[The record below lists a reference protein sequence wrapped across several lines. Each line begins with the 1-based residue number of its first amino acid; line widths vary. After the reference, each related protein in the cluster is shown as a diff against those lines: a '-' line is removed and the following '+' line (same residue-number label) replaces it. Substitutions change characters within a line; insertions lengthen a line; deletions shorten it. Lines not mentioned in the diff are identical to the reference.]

1 MNILNT
7 MDKLHHYRTW
17 VMPQAMRKLGL
28 LSEGYN
34 PKFDRYEHKFC
45 GLVFKVKTFMSTD
58 DIHSIVKPTI
68 LLGKSGAQFPFVP
81 TTSTGQQIS
90 PKKKFEV
97 VFPKG
102 ETRRYSSAEHLA
114 RDITKYRHGLTR
126 FGSPRTKKVIA
137 NLSSDR
143 QDIWD
148 QKIKKMT
155 GFGISQLGCDP
166 ASVIAIRNLRT
177 NACILRAVSSV
188 DLNAYGYRHELLE
201 APMPTV
207 EVH

>member
-1 MNILNT
+1 MNILDT

-17 VMPQAMRKLGL
+17 VIPQTMRSMGL

-45 GLVFKVKTFMSTD
+45 GLVFKVKTFMSTE
-58 DIHSIVKPTI
+58 DIHSLVKPTF
-68 LLGKSGAQFPFVP
+68 LVGKSGAQFPFVP
-81 TTSTGQQIS
+81 TTSTKDSIS

-102 ETRRYSSAEHLA
+102 EVRRYSNAEHLA
-114 RDITKYRHGLTR
+114 KDLTRYRHGLTR
-126 FGSPRTKKVIA
+126 FRSPQSQKVLV
-137 NLSSDR
+137 NLSSERRDVF
-143 QDIWD
+143 D
-148 QKIKKMT
+148 KKLMKMI

-166 ASVIAIRNLRT
+166 ASVISIRNLRT
-177 NACILRAVSSV
+177 NACMLRTLSSV
-188 DLNAYGYRHELLE
+188 DLNVYGYRHELLGGH
-201 APMPTV
+201 MPTV